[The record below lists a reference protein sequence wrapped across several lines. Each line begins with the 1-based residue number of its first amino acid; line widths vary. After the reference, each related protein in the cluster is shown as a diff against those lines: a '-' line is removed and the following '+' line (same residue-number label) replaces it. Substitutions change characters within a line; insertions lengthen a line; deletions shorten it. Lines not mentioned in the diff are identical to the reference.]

1 MGELWGADV
10 AQLRA
15 LATAVRD
22 NTQTLEAARAQVDA
36 LMDGLDWFGPGGDQ
50 FRAEWSERHRANL
63 SAAIDTLVQAG
74 DALDR
79 NADSQEQ
86 TSEDAGIAGGSSTG
100 PAGGPTVATAAGPAG
115 GPPAQVTTTPL
126 TPDEYTDLSD
136 AERQEWLKT
145 ASDEQIA
152 DLLAAMEEQGLYP
165 GPDARL
171 VATTHWTRQAAQDAG
186 IDYRAWDPT
195 LGAQANRD
203 NIEAVYEYYAQLYL
217 ENPDLQWA
225 GMAAMI
231 GPSFAAGFLD
241 LALFR
246 DIAQGFE
253 VGGEVLQHLPNGLPA
268 GALIEQVAAMTD
280 EELRYYE
287 TSFLAMQQEIFRDQA
302 SMHAAYEHGGMAEI
316 DKMYES
322 GAIDERAY
330 DAWADIASGDPE
342 RVTEGNTEMLRREQ
356 QDIIADDYDAMR
368 SHPVTGEAMTYMMT
382 VVGEASI
389 PGAGTFADYSP
400 LSVTVETPG
409 PQGVDIP
416 FTGVSIDNPLQG
428 SVTVTT
434 PLPDGNIAD
443 TGQRWDYITADT
455 LPAYQ
460 ELLAND
466 PGQVR
471 DILETDVSD
480 RIAEYRLTNPDRL
493 GRIADDLA
501 TNWDVDVNQ

>member
-22 NTQTLEAARAQVDA
+22 NAQTLETARAQVDA
-36 LMDGLDWFGPGGDQ
+36 LMDDVDWFGPSGEK
-50 FRAEWSERHRANL
+50 FRAEWSSVHRANM
-63 SAAIDTLVQAG
+63 SAAIDTLTQTG
-74 DALDR
+74 DTLDR
-79 NADSQEQ
+79 NADSQER
-86 TSEDAGIAGGSSTG
+86 TSEDAGIAGGGGTG
-100 PAGGPTVATAAGPAG
+100 PTGGPAVTTATGAAGGS
-115 GPPAQVTTTPL
+115 PAQVATTPL
-126 TPDEYTDLSD
+126 DPDEYLDLSATERD
-136 AERQEWLKT
+136 AWLDTATDQEV
-145 ASDEQIA
+145 A
-152 DLLAAMEEQGLYP
+152 DLLAAMEAQGLYP
-165 GPDARL
+165 GPDAGP
-171 VATTHWTRQAAQDAG
+171 VVNEHWTRRAAQDAG
-186 IDYRAWDPT
+186 IDYLSWDPT
-195 LGAQANRD
+195 LGAQANRE
-203 NIEAVYEYYAQLYL
+203 NIEAVYEYYAKLYL

-253 VGGEVLQHLPNGLPA
+253 VGGEVLQHLPNGFPA
-268 GALIEQVAAMTD
+268 GALMEQAGAMTD
-280 EELRYYE
+280 EDLRFYE
-287 TSFLAMQQEIFRDQA
+287 TGFLAMQKEIFDDQA
-302 SMHAAYEHGGMAEI
+302 SMHAAYEHGGMDEI
-316 DKMYES
+316 ERMYES
-322 GAIDERAY
+322 GAINEMTY
-330 DAWADIASGDPE
+330 DAWVDVASGDPE
-342 RVTEGNTEMLRREQ
+342 RVAEGNTEMLRREQ
-356 QDIIADDYDAMR
+356 QEIIADDYDNMR
-368 SHPVTGEAMTYMMT
+368 NHPVTGEAMTYLMT

-389 PGAGTFADYSP
+389 PGAGTFADYDP

-443 TGQRWDYITADT
+443 VGQRWDYITTDT

-460 ELLAND
+460 ELLRND

-471 DILETDVSD
+471 DILGTDVSD
-480 RIAEYRLTNPDRL
+480 RIAEYRLTNTDRL

>member
-1 MGELWGADV
+1 MGELWGADIV
-10 AQLRA
+10 QLRA
-15 LATAVRD
+15 LATTMRD
-22 NTQTLEAARAQVDA
+22 NTQTLETARAQVDA
-36 LMDGLDWFGPGGDQ
+36 LMDSVDWFGPSGDQ
-50 FRAEWSERHRANL
+50 FRAEWTGLHRAHMT
-63 SAAIDTLVQAG
+63 AAIETLVQAG
-74 DALDR
+74 DTLDR
-79 NADSQEQ
+79 NADSQER
-86 TSEDAGIAGGSSTG
+86 TSEDAGIAGAGGTGGGTSTTAAAD
-100 PAGGPTVATAAGPAG
+100 PAGGA
-115 GPPAQVTTTPL
+115 PAQVATNPL
-126 TPDEYTDLSD
+126 SPDEYLDLSE
-136 AERQEWLKT
+136 AERTAWLAT
-145 ASDEQIA
+145 ATDEQVA
-152 DLLAAMEEQGLYP
+152 ALLAAMEAQGLYP
-165 GPDARL
+165 GPDAGP
-171 VATTHWTRQAAQDAG
+171 VVNEHWTRQAAQDAG
-186 IDYRAWDPT
+186 IDYLAWDPS
-195 LGAQANRD
+195 LGAEANRE
-203 NIEAVYEYYAQLYL
+203 NIEAVYEYYAKLYL

-268 GALIEQVAAMTD
+268 GVLMEQAGALTD
-280 EELRYYE
+280 ADLRFYE

-316 DKMYES
+316 DRMYES
-322 GAIDERAY
+322 GAIDEKAY

-356 QDIIADDYDAMR
+356 QEIIADDYDNMR
-368 SHPVTGEAMTYMMT
+368 NHPVTGEAMTYLMT

-389 PGAGTFADYSP
+389 PGAGTFADYNP
-400 LSVTVETPG
+400 LSVSVETPG
-409 PQGVDIP
+409 IQGVDIP
-416 FTGVSIDNPLQG
+416 FTDVSIDNPLQG

-460 ELLAND
+460 ELLRND
-466 PGQVR
+466 PDQVR
-471 DILETDVSD
+471 EILGSDVSD
-480 RIAEYRLTNPDRL
+480 RIAEYRLTNVDRL

-501 TNWDVDVNQ
+501 TNWDVDVDQ